1 MKIPLPGREIAAL
14 AAEALPFGVAV
25 TDPHGFITWANPAYA
40 RLMGCVPD
48 ELPGQSAGEFPF
60 DELLHRAPTPE
71 PWRGETL
78 CRRKTGDSYT
88 AKHTV
93 TVLRN
98 SAGEAT
104 GFCIAKEDITGLGP
118 QAGAP
123 LEAEANL
130 SALIESTE
138 DLIVSVDLEYR
149 LLTFNQ
155 ALRDSVMATVGLE
168 AVVGMRPEEWL
179 PPGRWALWPPITPNS
194 AANAR
199 MSSQCFIRSSASF

>member
-1 MKIPLPGREIAAL
+1 MLFR
-14 AAEALPFGVAV
+14 
-25 TDPHGFITWANPAYA
+25 
-40 RLMGCVPD
+40 
-48 ELPGQSAGEFPF
+48 S
-60 DELLHRAPTPE
+60 PTPE

-104 GFCIAKEDITGLGP
+104 GFCIVKEDITGLRP
-118 QAGAP
+118 QTGAP
-123 LEAEANL
+123 FQAEANL

-168 AVVGMRPEEWL
+168 AAVGMRPEEWL
-179 PPGRWALWPPITPNS
+179 PPGRWALWPPMFDRALSEGPFRTEYTLLDGRTLELSFNPICQGNIKQRAVVPG
-194 AANAR
+194 
-199 MSSQCFIRSSASF
+199 SSLPHRFGGSYQAPDS